1 MSRLCILFPYFLQ
14 LGTAVCSI
22 QVIAL
27 KGRSSSW
34 YLDFWH
40 EVWLAPP
47 KKLMFKLFKEPAVE
61 VRPCQIYNG
70 PQVMCDVATSRS
82 EPAQNFCPPA
92 QAVTNALTKATIHD
106 TFPMP
111 QKSKMV
117 WVSCKDFATA
127 NLVKR
132 KVALLGCRM
141 QPGIARV
148 MLGEWARRVHSYPKP
163 KYTKSPTYP
172 V

>member
-61 VRPCQIYNG
+61 VRP
-70 PQVMCDVATSRS
+70 A
-82 EPAQNFCPPA
+82 A

-163 KYTKSPTYP
+163 KYTNSPTYP